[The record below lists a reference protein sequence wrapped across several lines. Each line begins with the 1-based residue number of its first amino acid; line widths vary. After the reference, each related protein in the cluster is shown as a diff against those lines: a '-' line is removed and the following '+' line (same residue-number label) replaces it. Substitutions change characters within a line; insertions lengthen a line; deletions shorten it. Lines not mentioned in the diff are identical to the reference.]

1 MKLASEGDYDRVAFT
16 NPATQLRRNNKDLEY
31 IDEIEINQVPKLTEA
46 EQQFNENWMR
56 TRDRSMVSTM
66 SPDSNVTETISG
78 RNTMRFDGPLGNADL
93 NSYVNTHTDFVVNDP
108 QANKLWQDFHKTKNL
123 QFNKRLDDLFDEYM
137 VDNLNDLEIEIL
149 MDNNPQQT
157 VNYVFAKADKP
168 LTPTQ
173 VAEEVQKLFIK
184 KVKFNHLRG
193 LKNKIENLNNQDSK
207 LYKEVNEIKE
217 KSGESP
223 LTEEEFFGFQ
233 ESMKKE
239 IEDAQGMPVNEIL
252 TLDQFAEDVV
262 LPDSAIQKTNQ
273 NTRRAISS
281 IMHSFY
287 VHTLP
292 NVEDAGRYIVKQKGT
307 GYKVD
312 DSKFMVERGDITEGY
327 RNTKFDTIDKMIK
340 ELRLDENLQER
351 IRKDELFGH
360 IPESTIDSQIY
371 KVEAEGG
378 SGKKPLD
385 MYGKIIPQQLKK
397 IAQKYD
403 KNAKPQLK
411 RVLYSDEDGIDA
423 EQLYSDFKA
432 EEKRILEE
440 AKTGNIYGRDFE
452 EPLTHEAATID
463 ITPEMRKAILT
474 EGVNVMYKGG
484 IVNKVKSMDKPIQGN
499 RREI

>member
-1 MKLASEGDYDRVAFT
+1 M
-16 NPATQLRRNNKDLEY
+16 
-31 IDEIEINQVPKLTEA
+31 
-46 EQQFNENWMR
+46 
-56 TRDRSMVSTM
+56 
-66 SPDSNVTETISG
+66 
-78 RNTMRFDGPLGNADL
+78 GN
-93 NSYVNTHTDFVVNDP
+93 
-108 QANKLWQDFHKTKNL
+108 
-123 QFNKRLDDLFDEYM
+123 
-137 VDNLNDLEIEIL
+137 
-149 MDNNPQQT
+149 
-157 VNYVFAKADKP
+157 
-168 LTPTQ
+168 
-173 VAEEVQKLFIK
+173 
-184 KVKFNHLRG
+184 
-193 LKNKIENLNNQDSK
+193 
-207 LYKEVNEIKE
+207 
-217 KSGESP
+217 
-223 LTEEEFFGFQ
+223 
-233 ESMKKE
+233 
-239 IEDAQGMPVNEIL
+239 
-252 TLDQFAEDVV
+252 
-262 LPDSAIQKTNQ
+262 
-273 NTRRAISS
+273 
-281 IMHSFY
+281 
-287 VHTLP
+287 
-292 NVEDAGRYIVKQKGT
+292 
-307 GYKVD
+307 
-312 DSKFMVERGDITEGY
+312 
-327 RNTKFDTIDKMIK
+327 
-340 ELRLDENLQER
+340 
-351 IRKDELFGH
+351 